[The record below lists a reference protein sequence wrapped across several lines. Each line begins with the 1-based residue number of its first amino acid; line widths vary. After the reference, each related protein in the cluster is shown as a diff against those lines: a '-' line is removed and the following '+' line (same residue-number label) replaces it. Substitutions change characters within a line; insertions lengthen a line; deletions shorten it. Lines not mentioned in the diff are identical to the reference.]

1 MNEKRKI
8 TAKKREPLHA
18 KEPLCWQ
25 DNEEYYLNRYLKKA
39 KTEGMFYYFQKVD
52 GLTVKTEVT
61 KEQWAAL
68 YAFNKKALRHD
79 LKFYDDRY
87 FTRFPVYEDEDG
99 DEEKTKKYCRR
110 RCYDIHLQKFV

>member
-1 MNEKRKI
+1 
-8 TAKKREPLHA
+8 
-18 KEPLCWQ
+18 
-25 DNEEYYLNRYLKKA
+25 
-39 KTEGMFYYFQKVD
+39 MFYYFQKVD